1 MSDTPPIYFSMR
13 SWGDDKAFN
22 GGYSQTTVRM
32 FNASLL
38 APRSNYTNIIT
49 ELQRINLNKTIVVT
63 AVISDSIGSV
73 IGSRVNNV
81 SFTANLT
88 VQSLIISS

>member
-1 MSDTPPIYFSMR
+1 MTNTSPIYFSMR

-63 AVISDSIGSV
+63 AVISDSMGSV